1 MFDFVHERKRL
12 VQIVLALIIL
22 PFAFWGLDSYQRSG
36 EMEAPAT
43 VNDVKVS
50 AQELDEAM
58 RNQQNQFR
66 QMFGENF
73 DSEMF
78 DTPEMKRA
86 VLDRLVEAR
95 LLVQSAQS
103 AGLRIGDDDLA
114 RIISGVDAFKVNGV
128 FDKQRYEEALA
139 SKDLSPAM
147 FEMRLRDDLLG
158 QQVQQDFLQN
168 GYASRAVAE
177 NVLRLNE
184 QLRTVAIV
192 ELSPQAFMAKTTV
205 DASEVS
211 SYYDSHKKDFELP
224 EKVRAEY
231 VVLSA
236 AELQARQSISAA
248 EIRQYYEAH
257 ESEYGIPEQR
267 QAAHILI
274 AITST
279 APQTEQDAAR
289 KQATDLLRQ
298 IKQNPGKF
306 AELAKKHSQ
315 DTGSAANGGAL
326 DSFGRGM
333 MVKPFEDAVFSMKT
347 GEISEPIKTD
357 FGYHIIK
364 LLAIKSS
371 EALPLEIVRG
381 DIETKLRQQK
391 ANDAFAEL
399 AENFSNTAYEQSDTL
414 EPAAKLAD
422 LKIQQS
428 DWINKGSVPGG
439 IWNAKL
445 LAAIF
450 SEDAVKNQRNTAAIE
465 VAPNM
470 LVAARV
476 LAHQPASVRPLGQV
490 EADILVRLKKMQAS
504 DLAIKQGEKMLAE
517 FQAGRVSQATWSQ
530 ALTISRNRI
539 QPLDEALARKVFQAD
554 VASSSPVYLGGKVEG
569 RGYLLV
575 RVDKVTDVSGVEDA
589 NLTRYQQQ
597 LRRVVGE
604 ELFRAF
610 LEDAKANAEIKINV
624 TAETT
629 AQ

>member
-58 RNQQNQFR
+58 RNQQNQMR
-66 QMFGENF
+66 QMFGGNF
-73 DSEMF
+73 DPTMF

-86 VLDRLVEAR
+86 VLDRLVEVR

-103 AGLRIGDDDLA
+103 AGLRISDDDLA
-114 RIISGVDAFKVNGV
+114 RIIGGVDAFKVNGV

-139 SKDLSPAM
+139 GKDLSPAM

-192 ELSPQAFMAKTTV
+192 ELSPQAFMAQTVV
-205 DASEVS
+205 DASEIKH
-211 SYYDSHKKDFELP
+211 YYDTHKKDFELP

-236 AELQARQSISAA
+236 AELQASQSISAA
-248 EIRQYYEAH
+248 EISQYYQAH
-257 ESEYGIPEQR
+257 ESEYGTPEQR

-274 AITST
+274 AT
-279 APQTEQDAAR
+279 APNASQAELDTAK
-289 KQATDLLRQ
+289 KQAADLLQQ
-298 IKQNPGKF
+298 IKKNPGKF
-306 AELAKKHSQ
+306 ADLAKKYSQ
-315 DTGSAANGGAL
+315 DPGSAEKGGAL
-326 DSFGRGM
+326 GSFGRGV
-333 MVKPFEDAVFSMKT
+333 MVKPFDDAVFAMRT
-347 GEISEPIKTD
+347 GEISELVKTD

-364 LLAIKSS
+364 LIAIKPSG
-371 EALPLEIVRG
+371 ALPLGVVRG
-381 DIETKLRQQK
+381 DIETSLRQQK
-391 ANDAFAEL
+391 ANEAFAEL
-399 AENFSNTAYEQSDTL
+399 AEKFSNTAYEQSDTL
-414 EPAAKLAD
+414 KPAAELAN
-422 LKIQQS
+422 LKIQQT
-428 DWINKGSVPGG
+428 DWINKGSTPGG
-439 IWNAKL
+439 IWNAKIL
-445 LAAIF
+445 EAVF

-465 VAPNM
+465 VAPNT

-476 LAHQPASVRPLGQV
+476 LAHEAASVRPLEQV
-490 EADILVRLKKMQAS
+490 EANILVRLKKMQAS

-517 FQAGRVSQATWSQ
+517 FQAGKVSPATWSQ

-539 QPLDEALARKVFQAD
+539 QPLDATLARKVFQAD
-554 VASSSPVYLGGKVEG
+554 VTTGSPVYLGGEVEG

-575 RVDKVTDVSGVEDA
+575 RVDKVTDVSKVEDI

-604 ELFRAF
+604 ELYRAF
-610 LEDAKANAEIKINV
+610 LEDAKAKAEIKINI
-624 TAETT
+624 TAKAA